1 LLRQLADEILEYAQ
15 ARQQTIVTAESCTAG
30 TLALAFAKGKG
41 ASQSFMGGF
50 VTYTKEMKCRVL
62 GVPPS
67 LLQEKTA
74 VCGEVAE
81 AMAIG
86 ALLRSGASVA
96 VSITGVAG
104 PGPDEDGNPVGLV
117 YCGVA
122 RKDGGHRHVRLDCPA
137 GIRPEAAIDEACET
151 ALRLLRSFCFS

>member
-1 LLRQLADEILEYAQ
+1 LIRQLADEILEYA
-15 ARQQTIVTAESCTAG
+15 RVRTETIVTAESCSAG
-30 TLALAFAKGKG
+30 MLALAFAKGEG
-41 ASQSFMGGF
+41 ASQYFMGGF
-50 VTYTKEMKCRVL
+50 VTYTKEMKARVL
-62 GVPPS
+62 GVPTS
-67 LLQEKTA
+67 LLREKTA

-104 PGPDEDGNPVGLV
+104 PAEDEDGNPVGLI

-122 RKDGGHRHVRLDCPA
+122 RKEGGYKHVRVQCAPGDPDA
-137 GIRPEAAIDEACET
+137 IVDAACTE
-151 ALRLLRSFCFS
+151 ALRLLRAFCYS

>member
-1 LLRQLADEILEYAQ
+1 LIRQLADEILEYAR
-15 ARQQTIVTAESCTAG
+15 ARTESCSAG
-30 TLALAFAKGKG
+30 MLALAFSKGEG
-41 ASQSFMGGF
+41 ASKHFMGGF
-50 VTYTKEMKCRVL
+50 VTYTKEMKARVL
-62 GVPPS
+62 SISLS

-96 VSITGVAG
+96 VSVTGVAG
-104 PGPDEDGNPVGLV
+104 PAEDEDGNPVGLV

-122 RKDGGHRHVRLDCPA
+122 RKEGGRKHLRIQYPE
-137 GIRPEAAIDEACET
+137 GKPEAIVDAACIE
-151 ALRLLRSFCFS
+151 ALRLLRAFCYS